1 MDGISRVAFT
11 VFGMDIYWY
20 AVIIVT
26 GMILGCLVA
35 AHLVKNRGMDPEI
48 ILDLMIWLLPI
59 SILGARAYYVVFE
72 FDSSWSFA
80 DIFAIRDGGLAIYG
94 GVIAGFIVA
103 VIFAKKRKF
112 TKYQMLNLLDC
123 LVVGLILGQAIGRWG
138 NFFNQEAHGGLITNT
153 ALQFFPM
160 GVLINGNWYLA
171 TFFYEFT
178 ANIIGFALLFV
189 LNKKFVKSRGFITC
203 GYFIWYG
210 TARMFI
216 EGLRTDSLYFLK
228 ETIGEVI
235 RVSQVLSG
243 LMVIGGIAFAIFL
256 YKNGF
261 FTAGDKQIATDG
273 DVATEAETAL
283 EAEEIEETAE
293 EAQETEK
300 TEVTAEVEKAEITN

>member
-1 MDGISRVAFT
+1 MDGISRVAFS
-11 VFGMDIYWY
+11 VFGIAIYWY

-26 GMILGCLVA
+26 GMIIGCLVA

-59 SILGARAYYVVFE
+59 SIIGARAYYVVFE
-72 FDSSWSFA
+72 FDSSWSFS

-103 VIFAKKRKF
+103 VAFAKKRKF
-112 TKYQMLNLLDC
+112 TRYQMLNLLDC
-123 LVVGLILGQAIGRWG
+123 LVVGLILGQAMGRWG
-138 NFFNQEAHGGLITNT
+138 NFFNQEAHGGLITNA

-178 ANIIGFALLFV
+178 ANIIGFAVLFA

-216 EGLRTDSLYFLK
+216 EGLRTDSLYFMK

-243 LMVIGGIAFAIFL
+243 LMVIGGIVVAVML
-256 YKNGF
+256 YKNGYL
-261 FTAGDKQIATDG
+261 TAGDKEITACEIAEGEDSINPES
-273 DVATEAETAL
+273 AAKS
-283 EAEEIEETAE
+283 E
-293 EAQETEK
+293 EAAAQDEEVAIDASETQVSE
-300 TEVTAEVEKAEITN
+300 